1 MMITV
6 ALQFVT
12 AVLIGLALVL
22 IIRWIGR
29 RSAAAAAIV
38 AAGVLARA
46 GLGVALFWISYEDL
60 PIAATLHDGGGF
72 WTLASDARV
81 YYGAA
86 VDAVNWGFGSIQS
99 PSARYARALA
109 FWVHLVGASPAAG
122 LYLNV
127 VLFIVSAALVSA
139 AFPVAND
146 TRRDW
151 PLLFCLAALSFNPSL
166 VVHATQP
173 LKDTFMASAIV
184 AGCAGAYLVLRG
196 LQSSLAPLATVRT
209 LSIGFACLAIG
220 FYAATGVRPYF
231 GFVFW
236 AAYLVGSAVVCASA
250 ARHRLRALTVSAAAL
265 AMLWSLLA
273 LGAPSY
279 YQEIMRRTV
288 GRSDSLSS
296 LIANAIRLLAEAQ
309 AGFVNTPAGTNAAA
323 GFAEGEPEFGI
334 AVASG
339 RWTLAKGLALN
350 TIPVPL
356 AERLSLFRIK
366 GGRGLLAFADLDT
379 LFLDATIIVFLII
392 CATSRS
398 SIAANL
404 PYFVFSVFLS
414 FVAALLVAYV
424 VTNLGTALRL
434 RLMFAVPL
442 WMAAAGLVPR
452 ATRAT

>member
-1 MMITV
+1 
-6 ALQFVT
+6 
-12 AVLIGLALVL
+12 
-22 IIRWIGR
+22 
-29 RSAAAAAIV
+29 
-38 AAGVLARA
+38 
-46 GLGVALFWISYEDL
+46 
-60 PIAATLHDGGGF
+60 
-72 WTLASDARV
+72 
-81 YYGAA
+81 
-86 VDAVNWGFGSIQS
+86 
-99 PSARYARALA
+99 
-109 FWVHLVGASPAAG
+109 VGASPAAG

-127 VLFIVSAALVSA
+127 GLFVVSAALVSA
-139 AFPVAND
+139 AFPVVND
-146 TRRDW
+146 KRRDW
-151 PLLFCLAALSFNPSL
+151 PLLFCLAALSFDPSL

-236 AAYLVGSAVVCASA
+236 AAYLAGSAVVCASA
-250 ARHRLRALTVSAAAL
+250 ARHRLRALTVSTAAL

-296 LIANAIRLLAEAQ
+296 LFANALRLLAEAQ

-334 AVASG
+334 AVARG
-339 RWTLAKGLALN
+339 RWTLAKGVELN
-350 TIPVPL
+350 TIPVPI

-379 LFLDATIIVFLII
+379 LFLDATILVFLII

-398 SIAANL
+398 LIAANL
-404 PYFVFSVFLS
+404 PYFVFSVVLS

-434 RLMFAVPL
+434 RLMFAVPM